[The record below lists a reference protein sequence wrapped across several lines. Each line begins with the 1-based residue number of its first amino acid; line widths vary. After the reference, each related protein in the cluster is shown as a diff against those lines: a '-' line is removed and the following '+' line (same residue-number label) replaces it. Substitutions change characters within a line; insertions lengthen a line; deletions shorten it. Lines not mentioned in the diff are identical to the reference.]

1 MKRFALM
8 LAIVLT
14 LATTQAL
21 AQETPAKPAE
31 GRGGMGGMMKGG
43 QHGEMRCMGMGMMRQ
58 MMAGEMTL
66 QETLK
71 VMREMVTIQERLVQ
85 GVKPAEKKQLLEEMA
100 AAKKKIDALTE
111 ELTKRMKGMDH
122 KPAAA
127 PAGTPAA
134 PGAAKPEAPAGAHQ
148 H

>member
-1 MKRFALM
+1 MKRFIMMMVILLAL
-8 LAIVLT
+8 
-14 LATTQAL
+14 TTAHAF
-21 AQETPAKPAE
+21 AQEPPAKPAE
-31 GRGGMGGMMKGG
+31 GMMKGGMMKGG
-43 QHGEMRCMGMGMMRQ
+43 QQGEMRCMGMAMMRQ
-58 MMAGEMTL
+58 MMAGEMAL

-71 VMREMVTIQERLVQ
+71 IMREMVTIEERLVQ
-85 GVKPAEKKQLLEEMA
+85 GVKPAEKKQLLDELA

-134 PGAAKPEAPAGAHQ
+134 PGAAKPEAPAAGAHQ